1 MGSLPACGN
10 CHYIQF
16 MTTHRAVVDALATAS
31 ARGNGVVLAT
41 VVRVTGSSYGGV
53 GARMVVHVDGS
64 TVGVVSGGCLE
75 TDLAEHA
82 RNVVEEGCARVVTY
96 DTRADDDAAW
106 GLGLGCNGL
115 IDVLLEP
122 LNDAEAGRIADLLLG
137 ALRSDSP
144 SVLATVI
151 EAPYGTTPEVGAHT
165 LFNGDTIET
174 TGNWGNR
181 TMIQV
186 IRARLEDAVQGG
198 RKGLVLEHDDVG
210 IAFEVISP
218 AVRLV
223 VCGSGPDAV
232 PVVRFATELGWDV
245 TVVDH
250 RPVVH
255 APVERFTGAVVA
267 ECGEARRLAEFV
279 ALTSRTAAV
288 VMSHH
293 YARDLEYVQALL
305 EAGVGYIG
313 ILGPRA
319 RTERMFAEMESGSD
333 RARGSGDSVHGPIGL
348 DVGGDGPDAIAL
360 SIISEVSAVMND
372 RSGGHL
378 RDRNAPLHEEK
389 RERRHASSA

>member
-1 MGSLPACGN
+1 
-10 CHYIQF
+10 
-16 MTTHRAVVDALATAS
+16 MTTHRAVVDALASAS
-31 ARGNGVVLAT
+31 GRGNAVVLAT

-82 RNVVEEGCARVVTY
+82 RNVAEEGCARVVTY

-122 LNDAEAGRIADLLLG
+122 LNHAEASRIADLLLG
-137 ALRSDSP
+137 ALRSESP

-151 EAPYGTTPEVGAHT
+151 EAPPGRTPSVGAHA
-165 LFNGDTIET
+165 LFNGDSVET

-181 TMIQV
+181 KLIPAIGAQV
-186 IRARLEDAVQGG
+186 TAAVQSG
-198 RKGLVLEHDDVG
+198 RKGLVLEHDDVR
-210 IAFEVISP
+210 IAFELISP
-218 AVRLV
+218 AIRLV

-250 RPVVH
+250 RPVAH
-255 APVERFTGAVVA
+255 APVERFPGAVVA
-267 ECGEARRLAEFV
+267 ECGEALRLADFV
-279 ALTSRTAAV
+279 ALKSHTAGI

-319 RTERMFAEMESGSD
+319 RTERMFAEMETGSA
-333 RARGSGDSVHGPIGL
+333 RAHGSRDVVFGPIGL

-360 SIISEVSAVMND
+360 SIISEISAVMNE

-378 RDRNAPLHEEK
+378 RDRNAPLHEGSPQ
-389 RERRHASSA
+389 RLHASLG

>member
-1 MGSLPACGN
+1 
-10 CHYIQF
+10 
-16 MTTHRAVVDALATAS
+16 
-31 ARGNGVVLAT
+31 
-41 VVRVTGSSYGGV
+41 
-53 GARMVVHVDGS
+53 MVVHLDGS

-75 TDLAEHA
+75 TDLAEQA
-82 RNVVEEGCARVVTY
+82 RNVVEECCARVVTY

-122 LNDAEAGRIADLLLG
+122 LSPAEAGRIADLLLG
-137 ALRSDSP
+137 ALRSDGP

-151 EAPYGTTPEVGAHT
+151 DAPFGNAPAVGAHAV
-165 LFNGDTIET
+165 LNRERIDT

-181 TMIQV
+181 ELLPAIRSQV
-186 IRARLEDAVQGG
+186 DAAVQSG
-198 RKGLVLEHDDVG
+198 RKGLVLEHDDVRV
-210 IAFEVISP
+210 AFEVISP

-250 RPVVH
+250 RPTVH
-255 APVERFTGAVVA
+255 APVERFPGAVVA
-267 ECGEARRLAEFV
+267 ECGEALRLADAV
-279 ALTSRTAAV
+279 ALTSHTAGV

-293 YARDLEYVQALL
+293 YARDREYVQALVD
-305 EAGVGYIG
+305 AGVGYIG

-319 RTERMFAEMESGSD
+319 RTERMFAEMETESV
-333 RARGSGDSVHGPIGL
+333 RARGSRDTVYGPIGL

-360 SIISEVSAVMND
+360 SIISEVSVVMNE
-372 RSGGHL
+372 RAGGHL
-378 RDRNAPLHEEK
+378 RDRNAPLHLAK
-389 RERRHASSA
+389 SQRQHASLG